1 MVNGC
6 TLLYTLSTVRFL
18 FRLSEMQS
26 VVAGGKAPSKN
37 SAIQEARKI
46 DGIRISSI
54 DEGRTTKLKIDWK
67 MYFPPFVSCHVC
79 FQSASHFKFK
89 YASCKKW

>member
-1 MVNGC
+1 
-6 TLLYTLSTVRFL
+6 
-18 FRLSEMQS
+18 MQF